1 MSYKKRVFI
10 LKEFIYFVLGL
21 ILGGTLGW
29 QKNIQLFFFM
39 GSGIILT
46 VFFYLIIIN
55 NHKHIEELKN
65 EGVKDDGGF

>member
-1 MSYKKRVFI
+1 MNYKKKSFI

-29 QKNIQLFFFM
+29 QKNTQLFFFI
-39 GSGIILT
+39 GTGIILT
-46 VFFYLIIIN
+46 VFFYLIIIH
-55 NHKHIEELKN
+55 NHKHIEQIKN